1 MYLRTM
7 RQVYTQ
13 VPCYAGD
20 VSGAA
25 SALYELG
32 GMVVIHDPSGCNST
46 YNTHDETRWYD
57 KESLIFISGL
67 NDMDA
72 IVGNDE
78 KLVDDVVEAAQ
89 NLHPRFIALCN
100 SPIPYIIGT
109 DFEGL
114 AEMIADQTGVP
125 VFYIPTNGLHDYVDG
140 AGRAFEAVAE
150 MLVDDSSEAKRA
162 HSVNILGL
170 TPLDFDAPD
179 SAASLEQK
187 LIDAGWQIQSNWAL
201 NCDPEAIRD
210 AGRAA
215 VNLVVSST
223 GWRAAKALKARFG
236 TPAVAGCPVGSF
248 EETLFDALERSA
260 RDGQTRLPYLDGI
273 QSQTSDEVQTAVI
286 GEAVQAGSI
295 AAACA
300 VKQRGPV
307 RVVVPTECS
316 KALCAGQV
324 ISVNGEAAV
333 KTAVG
338 GAQTVM
344 ADRLYAPLVP
354 DRAKLILLHH
364 FAFSGRI
371 GYDRAVNLFDN
382 GEFSNLAKEIKNGN
396 TQ

>member
-1 MYLRTM
+1 M

-46 YNTHDETRWYD
+46 YNTHDETRWFD

-78 KLVDDVVEAAQ
+78 KLVDDVVGAAQ

-125 VFYIPTNGLHDYVDG
+125 VFYIPTNGLHDYIDG

-150 MLVDDSSEAKRA
+150 MLVDDLDGAKRA

-179 SAASLEQK
+179 SAVSLEQK
-187 LIDAGWQIQSNWAL
+187 LIDAGWLVQSNWAL
-201 NCDPEAIRD
+201 DCDPDQIRG
-210 AGRAA
+210 AGGAA

-223 GWRAAKALKARFG
+223 GWRAAKVLRDRFG
-236 TPAVAGCPVGSF
+236 IPAVAGCPVGDFSN
-248 EETLFDALERSA
+248 TLFDALERSA
-260 RDGQTRLPYLDGI
+260 EDGQTRLPYLNGT
-273 QSQTSDEVQTAVI
+273 QGQPSEKAQAAVI

-295 AAACA
+295 AAALA
-300 VKQRGPV
+300 GEQKQPV
-307 RVVVPTECS
+307 RVIVPTES
-316 KALCAGQV
+316 PSALIFGQRMYAR
-324 ISVNGEAAV
+324 GE
-333 KTAVG
+333 TALTTSLSGV
-338 GAQTVM
+338 QTVI
-344 ADRLYAPLVP
+344 ADPLYRPLVP
-354 DRAKLILLHH
+354 EGAELIPLHH

-382 GEFSNLAKEIKNGN
+382 NVFSKLTKEIEYGN